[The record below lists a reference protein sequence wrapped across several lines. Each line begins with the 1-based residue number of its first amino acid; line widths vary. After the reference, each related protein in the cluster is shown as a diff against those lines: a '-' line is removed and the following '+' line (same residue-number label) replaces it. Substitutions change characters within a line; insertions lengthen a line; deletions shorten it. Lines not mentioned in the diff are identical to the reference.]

1 MNNYEDPISD
11 FIEASAEG
19 LCTAYVV
26 IATIERITGEQSFWI
41 TTMRN
46 QTASASLGLLESASA
61 AEKYRIARS
70 FNNRYD
76 EDDDEELLH
85 SKHLILGGIMKTK
98 KRHNKGYNYPTTAL
112 LKEFPEDTWASTIA
126 ERLGVGRAA
135 I

>member
-1 MNNYEDPISD
+1 MNDYEDPISE

-26 IATIERITGEQSFWI
+26 IATIERITGDQSFWI

-70 FNNRYD
+70 FNHHLD
-76 EDDDEELLH
+76 EDE
-85 SKHLILGGIMKTK
+85 
-98 KRHNKGYNYPTTAL
+98 
-112 LKEFPEDTWASTIA
+112 
-126 ERLGVGRAA
+126 
-135 I
+135 

>member
-1 MNNYEDPISD
+1 VRYQPNRYAETSQTTLKNDYEDPIAE

-70 FNNRYD
+70 FNHH
-76 EDDDEELLH
+76 EDDNE
-85 SKHLILGGIMKTK
+85 
-98 KRHNKGYNYPTTAL
+98 
-112 LKEFPEDTWASTIA
+112 
-126 ERLGVGRAA
+126 
-135 I
+135 